1 MAVLPLLEDE
11 ARTSASR
18 FSETCRKIDVRGDAQ
33 IEAPSSSVLECLI
46 LERLVSRERG
56 GFVLTS
62 SEDQSR
68 SEGQG
73 HSLGHTLEVHNDWFA
88 LLNK

>member
-1 MAVLPLLEDE
+1 MTVLPLLEDE

-46 LERLVSRERG
+46 LERLVKQGERG
-56 GFVLTS
+56 LRA
-62 SEDQSR
+62 DKQRR
-68 SEGQG
+68 S
-73 HSLGHTLEVHNDWFA
+73 
-88 LLNK
+88 KP